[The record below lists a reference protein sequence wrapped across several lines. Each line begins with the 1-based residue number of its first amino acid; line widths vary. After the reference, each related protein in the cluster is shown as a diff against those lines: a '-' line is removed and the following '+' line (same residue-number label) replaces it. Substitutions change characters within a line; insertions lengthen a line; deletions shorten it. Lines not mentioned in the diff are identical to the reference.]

1 MPRTPPLARIDSRL
15 LAVDNESNGG
25 GDTLPAGVIGDVF
38 GRGIDDRND
47 VAFNEASAVCWR
59 PSRPIG
65 GADGQA
71 SLSDASRGYW
81 EGIDGG
87 SLSGNHHS
95 ESAEVADP
103 GRMGFMVKVFEVA
116 NRR

>member
-1 MPRTPPLARIDSRL
+1 MLAPF
-15 LAVDNESNGG
+15 A
-25 GDTLPAGVIGDVF
+25 A
-38 GRGIDDRND
+38 
-47 VAFNEASAVCWR
+47 
-59 PSRPIG
+59 IG

>member
-1 MPRTPPLARIDSRL
+1 MHSMIS
-15 LAVDNESNGG
+15 
-25 GDTLPAGVIGDVF
+25 
-38 GRGIDDRND
+38 
-47 VAFNEASAVCWR
+47 SAVCWR

-95 ESAEVADP
+95 EAADVVDP
-103 GRMGFMVKVFEVA
+103 RRMGFMVKVFIVFGVA
-116 NRR
+116 NSKSTMRLVYFGTIRIIPSHLFC